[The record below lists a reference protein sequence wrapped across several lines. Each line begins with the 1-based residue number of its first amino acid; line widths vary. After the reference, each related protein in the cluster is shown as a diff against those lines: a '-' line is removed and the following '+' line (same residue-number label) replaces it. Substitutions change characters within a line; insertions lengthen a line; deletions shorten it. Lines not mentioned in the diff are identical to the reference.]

1 MKITFVW
8 FRPYTFDAYFYFGII
23 NKKKRKHLKISKKI
37 KIINYFF
44 IVVVRIFIIIKYKD
58 L

>member
-8 FRPYTFDAYFYFGII
+8 FRPYTFGAYFYFGII
-23 NKKKRKHLKISKKI
+23 NKKKRKNLKISKKI

-44 IVVVRIFIIIKYKD
+44 IVAVRIFIIIKYKD

>member
-8 FRPYTFDAYFYFGII
+8 FRPYTFGAYFYSGII

>member
-8 FRPYTFDAYFYFGII
+8 FRPYTFGAYFYSGII
-23 NKKKRKHLKISKKI
+23 NKKKRKNLKISKKI